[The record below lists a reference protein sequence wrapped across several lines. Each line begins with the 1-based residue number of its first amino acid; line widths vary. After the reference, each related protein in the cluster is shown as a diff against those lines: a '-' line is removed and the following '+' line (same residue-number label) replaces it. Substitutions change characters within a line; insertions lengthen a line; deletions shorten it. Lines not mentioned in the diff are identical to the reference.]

1 MEKQDEES
9 IARHSTC
16 KSSDTLS
23 NSNFTMHVHNHS
35 GEL

>member
-9 IARHSTC
+9 IERHSTC
-16 KSSDTLS
+16 ESSDTLS
-23 NSNFTMHVHNHS
+23 NLKHTMHVHNHS